1 MKFIPKYQAGSIF
14 TPYLHQIPVFP
25 AQTGGKTAEAG
36 AEAGGEGLL
45 SKEIVKELM
54 KVGLTNDVDSLIY
67 QIQKI
72 EAASANPYNNIS
84 TQRATLEIFKNIS
97 KVKRNYDLWK
107 DALNVSKN
115 TNKSLNDVAISSQG
129 TVFTRDSKGYIKEIS
144 MGDYAKNKSK
154 VRALTVNE
162 LLLERDNNP
171 SLAFNNSLID
181 PIQNSIGLTKAT
193 EELSKLISKIKPIA
207 NSITTSHSKEDIQKQ
222 RTELR
227 RRLGSGDLS
236 DAQVNAVIE
245 SIQEID
251 QALNTPGE
259 AFQHKKERTALEGQ
273 KYELALNTLL
283 VSLNPAARQR
293 LMFQVVDN
301 DIKDSKGNYSLAN
314 LVGSHLSTQT
324 EESNLTALTPISIP
338 SSSKDKDFALNTF
351 ANLHLGIVRKQNTEF
366 ALNDAAE
373 SNSPGLGF
381 LMSGVVAAS
390 NPIVTPQGNNFG
402 MARLDTILNSGNYSQ
417 FLDTTKMY
425 AGRIKITQPQQ
436 FIYDGGTALNVFLPT
451 KGDGT
456 VDHDSID
463 RFKELYNKFEAN
475 KEKLTPQNV
484 KRLFA
489 QGNFNVNIEGT
500 GKDMK
505 ISATSPGAKNFLVMY
520 AYTTEKAVD
529 LNSKMAKQNKQYA
542 ASSYRKVDD
551 DTFDAMSTHLAALW
565 KDRHESGK
573 SGLETNHHPGTAMLG
588 GNNLLKTLIYI
599 PYTPTASFTVQAL
612 SGGAPRQAIADT
624 NTMNVHINATKV
636 NPVSS
641 SDL

>member
-1 MKFIPKYQAGSIF
+1 MKFIPKYQEGSIF

-25 AQTGGKTAEAG
+25 AQTGGKTTEAG
-36 AEAGGEGLL
+36 AGGEGLL
-45 SKEIVKELM
+45 SKEVVKELM

-97 KVKRNYDLWK
+97 KVKRNYDMWK
-107 DALNVSKN
+107 DALNISKN

-144 MGDYAKNKSK
+144 MGEYAKNKSK

-171 SLAFNNSLID
+171 SLAFNNSLLD

-193 EELSKLISKIKPIA
+193 EELSKLISKIKPVA

-222 RTELR
+222 KTELKR
-227 RRLGSGDLS
+227 MLGSGDLS

-251 QALNTPGE
+251 QALKTPGE
-259 AFQHKKERTALEGQ
+259 AFQHRKDRTALEGQ

-283 VSLNPAARQR
+283 VSLDPASRQR

-301 DIKDSKGNYSLAN
+301 DIKDSKGNYSLAS

-324 EESNLTALTPISIP
+324 EESNLTELTPISVP
-338 SSSKDKDFALNTF
+338 SSTKDKDFALNTF

-425 AGRIKITQPQQ
+425 AGRFKITQPQQ

-451 KGDGT
+451 KSDGS

-475 KEKLTPQNV
+475 KEKLTPKNV
-484 KRLFA
+484 KEMFA

-529 LNSKMAKQNKQYA
+529 LNSKIAKQNKKYA

-612 SGGAPRQAIADT
+612 AGGAPRQVIADT